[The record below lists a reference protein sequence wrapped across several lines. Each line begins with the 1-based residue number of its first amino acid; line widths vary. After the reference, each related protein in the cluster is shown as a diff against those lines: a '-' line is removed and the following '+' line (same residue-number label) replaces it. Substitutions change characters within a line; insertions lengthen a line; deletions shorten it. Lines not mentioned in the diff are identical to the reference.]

1 MELSSNVSTDS
12 EGVLPFEMDH
22 LPDLVLKKCEEE
34 LNETS
39 EKKTKV
45 LALRYMI
52 EDDDIV
58 SGINFEEDFLV
69 QYLRHSKY
77 DVNKAL
83 KHIRNYVN
91 LRKKRSYMFESLPDN
106 LLSEQLS
113 NNFLSIMP
121 KRSPDGCVIVLLQ
134 VGKWNLKQLSFDKF
148 MQLNMMLYTQ
158 LLRDEMNQINGIRA
172 IYDCKGTSFAF
183 LQLCKPQNL
192 YIYNHLLVNC
202 LPTRVK
208 GLHIINESFVVRL
221 VWPVMKQLMSEK
233 LRNRVHFHSN
243 SGDLFEYF
251 PPHVLPTQYNG
262 ELSDTHLEEGLSW
275 IRKVNNEHKDN
286 PVEGQP
292 NFY

>member
-52 EDDDIV
+52 E
-58 SGINFEEDFLV
+58 
-69 QYLRHSKY
+69 
-77 DVNKAL
+77 
-83 KHIRNYVN
+83 
-91 LRKKRSYMFESLPDN
+91 
-106 LLSEQLS
+106 
-113 NNFLSIMP
+113 
-121 KRSPDGCVIVLLQ
+121 
-134 VGKWNLKQLSFDKF
+134 GKWNLKQLSFDKF